1 MNDFVDN
8 FISSNLNQ
16 LNFHFNITAGSVDG
30 QHIVAVVTASV
41 DELMTCANIDV
52 ANDLKL
58 QSYVTYVGKSSM
70 EVSV

>member
-1 MNDFVDN
+1 MLD
-8 FISSNLNQ
+8 SNVNCY
-16 LNFHFNITAGSVDG
+16 FYIIVGSVDG